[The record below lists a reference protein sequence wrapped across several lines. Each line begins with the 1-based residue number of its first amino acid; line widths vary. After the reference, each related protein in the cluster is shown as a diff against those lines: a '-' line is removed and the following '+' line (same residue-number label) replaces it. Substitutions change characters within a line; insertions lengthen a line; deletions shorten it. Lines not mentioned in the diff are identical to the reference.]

1 MRLKALNAW
10 KSMSLF
16 IAIVC
21 AIASAQSTSA
31 APAGTVFVHSKF
43 GGQIFGFDIDQNG
56 AEGILSEAQTLDNGD
71 ILAAVETFDQRT
83 GKILKVIAKK
93 QSQDDFVTLG
103 VVGNGV
109 GLVEYEHEVR
119 FLDIK
124 RYFPML
130 NPLAGNKFTSLWTPP
145 LGQTHLLM
153 GVSRNQGDPNT
164 AFFAYD
170 NGNTFQPWVF
180 TSNVA
185 AHTFSQTVVP
195 KDERFSFGVPPVIGY
210 DSKKNVAVIAQ
221 DFGSPTDVPEIGL
234 IDLTAGTFDEFSGA
248 GLGLVNGI
256 AVDSDDHIACT
267 TTEIDYS
274 VEFYDLQTRTG
285 FSEFLPNANN
295 QLFSGADVEYDPI
308 HKVFLVAQPVS
319 STAPSGSSI
328 HVYDTKGNFIES
340 INGLNF
346 SNAFNIIPAHIA
358 LHPSKRAGFIDGP
371 DPGVTEIQSFTY

>member
-1 MRLKALNAW
+1 MTSKTSRVWRSIFLLTVFTCALAG
-10 KSMSLF
+10 
-16 IAIVC
+16 
-21 AIASAQSTSA
+21 AQSSA
-31 APAGTVFVHSKF
+31 APADTVFVHSKF

-56 AEGILSEAQTLDNGD
+56 SEGILSEAQTLGNGD
-71 ILAAVETFDQRT
+71 VLAAVETFDQRT
-83 GKILKVIAKK
+83 GKILKVVARK

-119 FLDIK
+119 FLDVK

-130 NPLAGNKFTSLWTPP
+130 DPLTANKFTSLWTPP
-145 LGQTHLLM
+145 LGKTHLLI

-185 AHTFSQTVVP
+185 ANTFSQPVVP
-195 KDERFSFGVPPVIGY
+195 NDDRFSFGVPPVIGY
-210 DSKKNVAVIAQ
+210 DSQKNIAVIAQ

-234 IDLTAGTFDEFSGA
+234 IDLTAGTFDEFTGV

-274 VEFYDLQTRTG
+274 VEFYDLQNRTG
-285 FSEFLPNANN
+285 FSEFLPDATN
-295 QLFSGADVEYDPI
+295 QLYSGADVEYDPI

-328 HVYDTKGNFIES
+328 HVFDTKGNFIES

-371 DPGVTEIQSFTY
+371 DPGVTEIQSFKY